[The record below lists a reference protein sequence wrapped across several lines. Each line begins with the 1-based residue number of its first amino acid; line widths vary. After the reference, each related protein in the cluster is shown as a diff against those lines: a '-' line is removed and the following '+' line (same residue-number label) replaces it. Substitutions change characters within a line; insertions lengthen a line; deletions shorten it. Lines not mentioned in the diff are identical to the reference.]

1 MATGDAWTI
10 DQEAPDVLKPWAQF
24 DVDSIIDIPF
34 DWTTWLEDKG
44 TAYGSHTILTHAS
57 LECPTSSQSGGVIKA
72 RIKKASAGTL
82 TEGTKYWVTCRI
94 VTADGQQED
103 QTVYLRAT
111 SK

>member
-24 DVDSIIDIPF
+24 DSDAILDIPF
-34 DWTTWLEDKG
+34 DWSEWLADKG
-44 TAYGSHTILTHAS
+44 TTYSSHSVITHAS
-57 LECPTSSQSGGVIKA
+57 LECTQSSQASGVIKV
-72 RIKKASAGTL
+72 RIKKATAATL
-82 TEGTKYWVTCRI
+82 VAGTKYEVTCRI
-94 VTADGQQED
+94 VAADGQQED